1 MRVIMLGP
9 PGAGKGTQGERI
21 ASRYQVPHISS
32 GEIFRDEVARQTPV
46 GIQLSGYLNAGDL
59 VPDGL
64 VLSMI
69 MDRGGAAPDN
79 DGGYVLDGSPRTLPQ
94 AEAAGKI
101 GKEAGVAAL
110 AVLYLDAPPEVFVQ
124 RLAGRGEDRS
134 DDSAAVARHRLE
146 VYAEHTKPLVDY
158 YDGRGILLRVDA
170 SPSADEVSRAI
181 FADLDRINA
190 PRQGW

>member
-46 GIQLSGYLNAGDL
+46 GIQLSGYLNEGDL
-59 VPDGL
+59 VPDDL

-69 MDRGGAAPDN
+69 MDRVVAAAEN
-79 DGGYVLDGSPRTLPQ
+79 DGGYVLDGFPRTLPQ

-181 FADLDRINA
+181 FAELDRINA
-190 PRQGW
+190 TRQG

>member
-21 ASRYQVPHISS
+21 AGRYQVPHISS

-59 VPDGL
+59 VPDDL

-69 MDRGGAAPDN
+69 MDRVVAAAEN
-79 DGGYVLDGSPRTLPQ
+79 DGGYVLDGFPRTLPQ

-101 GKEAGVAAL
+101 GKEAGVAAQ

-170 SPSADEVSRAI
+170 SPTVDEVSRAI

-190 PRQGW
+190 TGQG

>member
-59 VPDGL
+59 VPDDL

-69 MDRGGAAPDN
+69 MDRVVAAAEN
-79 DGGYVLDGSPRTLPQ
+79 DGGYVLDGFPRTLPQ

-181 FADLDRINA
+181 FAELDRINA
-190 PRQGW
+190 PRQG